1 MKWQSKPSAGIL
13 WPEIKNLEEKNAIAT
28 ELANKAKDG
37 DVIGVGSG
45 STAYLATLALGLR
58 VRNEGLQIKVVSTS
72 IESEM
77 TCLDSGLETTTL
89 LSHRP
94 DWCFDGADEVDIQGN
109 LNKGRGG
116 AMLRERLIFEA
127 AMRRYLIVDSSK
139 FVEQLC
145 TNFPIPFE
153 IHPHAVQYFRDF
165 ITQRGHLIALRL
177 SGGGKD
183 GPVITES
190 ANLIV
195 DVWFTGS
202 ARVQEAELAS
212 RVGGVFAS
220 GLFAHFD
227 YELIGGAAR

>member
-1 MKWQSKPSAGIL
+1 MKWRSNPSAGIL
-13 WPEIKNLEEKNAIAT
+13 WPEIQNLDEKNAVAN
-28 ELANKAKDG
+28 ELANRAKDG

-45 STAYLATLALGLR
+45 STAYLATLALGSR

-72 IESEM
+72 TESEM
-77 TCLDSGLETTTL
+77 TCLQVGLETTNL

-94 DWCFDGADEVDIQGN
+94 DWCFDGADEVDKQGD

-127 AMRRYLIVDSSK
+127 ALRRYVIIDSSK
-139 FVEQLC
+139 LVEQLC

-153 IHPHAVQYFRDF
+153 IHPHAVQYFRDY
-165 ITQRGHLIALRL
+165 ISERGHSITLRL
-177 SGGGKD
+177 SKGGKD

-190 ANLIV
+190 GNLIV

-202 ARVQEAELAS
+202 ARKQEAKLAS
-212 RVGGVFAS
+212 HLGGVFAS
-220 GLFAHFD
+220 GLFVDFD
-227 YELIGGAAR
+227 YQLIGGGTA

>member
-1 MKWQSKPSAGIL
+1 
-13 WPEIKNLEEKNAIAT
+13 
-28 ELANKAKDG
+28 
-37 DVIGVGSG
+37 
-45 STAYLATLALGLR
+45 
-58 VRNEGLQIKVVSTS
+58 
-72 IESEM
+72 
-77 TCLDSGLETTTL
+77 
-89 LSHRP
+89 
-94 DWCFDGADEVDIQGN
+94 
-109 LNKGRGG
+109 
-116 AMLRERLIFEA
+116 
-127 AMRRYLIVDSSK
+127 MRRYLIVDSSK

-177 SGGGKD
+177 SGRGKD